1 MPLVSFDDL
10 MTAAGQGGYA
20 VGYFECWDMTSLM
33 AVADAAEAKRSPV
46 LPGFSGLYLPHPE
59 RLVSEPLSVYAAL
72 GRAVCRAL
80 PVPAG
85 LVYNESPDLESVLE
99 AIDLGF
105 SLVMFSD
112 EKLDPAA
119 QRERVSRVVEVA
131 HGRGVAVEGEV
142 RALANVG
149 GALSGANDDAR
160 LTDPGEAAAFVE
172 ETGVDALAVNLGQM
186 HLHGRRALPLD
197 LVRLDRLA
205 EQVKVPLVLHGASS
219 IRRDDLVAAIDL
231 GVRKINVGSLLK
243 QVYFGALR
251 QAIAATGESANPYEV
266 IGSGLKEDVLVAGR
280 LALQGAVMELMELFG
295 SAGKA

>member
-1 MPLVSFDDL
+1 MPLVNFGDL
-10 MTAAGQGGYA
+10 MAAAGDGGYA
-20 VGYFECWDMTSLM
+20 VGYFECWDMASLM
-33 AVADAAEAKRSPV
+33 AVADAAAATGSPV
-46 LPGFSGLYLPHPE
+46 LLGFSGIYLPHPE

-72 GRAVCRAL
+72 GQAICQAL

-112 EKLDPAA
+112 ETLDPLA

-131 HGRGVAVEGEV
+131 HGRGVAVEGELEP
-142 RALANVG
+142 LANVG
-149 GALSGANDDAR
+149 GALSKTADDAR
-160 LTDPGEAAAFVE
+160 LTESQEAAAFVD

-197 LVRLDRLA
+197 LERLGQLA
-205 EQVKVPLVLHGASS
+205 DQVKVPLVLHGASS
-219 IRRDDLVAAIDL
+219 IRREDLVAAIGL
-231 GVRKINVGSLLK
+231 GIRKINVCSLLK
-243 QVYFGALR
+243 QAYFGALR
-251 QAIAATGESANPYEV
+251 EAIAAADENTNPYEV

-280 LALQGAVMELMELFG
+280 LALQEAVMELMNLFG